1 MAWQFGHTDLLRG
14 GVSMAIACEAVL
26 AFANLSDDKG
36 SEYHVASGIVNA
48 NHGIMLAAEE
58 LRVVDCI
65 PDSVRLAVRQPTK
78 ASASLIRSKPRLSL
92 RGRTS

>member
-48 NHGIMLAAEE
+48 NHSAIRAAAK
-58 LRVVDCI
+58 LSVVNCVADY
-65 PDSVRLAVRQPTK
+65 V
-78 ASASLIRSKPRLSL
+78 
-92 RGRTS
+92 